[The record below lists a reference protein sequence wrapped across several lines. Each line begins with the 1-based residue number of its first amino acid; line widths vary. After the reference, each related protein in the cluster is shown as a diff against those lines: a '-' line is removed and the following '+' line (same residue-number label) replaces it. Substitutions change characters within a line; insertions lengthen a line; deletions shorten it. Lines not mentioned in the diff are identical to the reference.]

1 MVGPAEQQDVEL
13 AAIFKDAENTYG
25 AGKVLGILASKS
37 DETHDIRK
45 REAAAVTEESSS
57 SLSSSSTTPQTPA
70 AEEDEM
76 EENFVYIEKSIYKKD
91 NVGIFCATNN
101 IPFII

>member
-45 REAAAVTEESSS
+45 REAAAVTEDSSS
-57 SLSSSSTTPQTPA
+57 SSSSSTTPQTPVA
-70 AEEDEM
+70 TTEEEM
-76 EENFVYIEKSIYKKD
+76 EENFIYIEKSMET
-91 NVGIFCATNN
+91 IFLSHYCY
-101 IPFII
+101 

>member
-45 REAAAVTEESSS
+45 REAAAVTEDSS
-57 SLSSSSTTPQTPA
+57 SSSSTTSQTPVA
-70 AEEDEM
+70 TTEEEM
-76 EENFVYIEKSIYKKD
+76 EENFIYIEKSMET
-91 NVGIFCATNN
+91 IFLS
-101 IPFII
+101 IIVINTIDFR